1 MNVRISILLTIL
13 ITCYTTCFAS
23 QKIAELDL
31 EFKIN
36 NSEIDADFG
45 DNARQIN
52 NFLKELQQILDAQGA
67 EDAKPGYVVI
77 RGTTSLEGTHELNSN
92 LGRQRR
98 ATLERFIK
106 DRIVVP
112 DSIIVRSEDFLP
124 WDWFKK
130 AVLASDIPNKEEIVA
145 ICNEDGNLVP
155 YRNGHIDSRILK
167 LQQMGG
173 GHVWETLMQY
183 IFPHMRRAQAILT
196 FERPDIQKWPE
207 PEPEPEPEPVQI
219 AEPDPV
225 IAEPGEEETV
235 VEEIVE
241 EPVTETVEPVSEEYI
256 QRMYIKTN
264 VPAWAFLWQ
273 NIALEV
279 DIAKHWS
286 FSVPVYWSPY
296 DYGKQT
302 IKFRTLAVVPEFR
315 YWPKAENMGFFVN
328 AHFGLAYYNF
338 AANGT
343 YRYQDHDANTPAIGG
358 GVGVGYRFYFCKNHH
373 WSMEAAVGAGIYK
386 LDYDIFLN
394 TDRTSLGALVNHKK
408 RTFYGIDQAAFSIS
422 YSFGLKKK
430 GAEQ

>member
-1 MNVRISILLTIL
+1 MRLNVRISILLTIL

-23 QKIAELDL
+23 KKIAELDL
-31 EFKIN
+31 EFRIN
-36 NSEIDADFG
+36 NSEIDPDFG

-52 NFLKELQQILDAQGA
+52 DFLKELQQILDTQGEA
-67 EDAKPGYVVI
+67 DMKPGYVVI
-77 RGTTSLEGTHELNSN
+77 RGTTSLEGTYELNKK
-92 LGRQRR
+92 LGQQRR
-98 ATLERFIK
+98 STLERFIK

-112 DSIIVRSEDFLP
+112 DSIIVRSEDFMP

-130 AVLASDIPNKEEIVA
+130 AILASDIPNKEKIVA
-145 ICNEDGNLVP
+145 VGNEDGNLVP

-167 LQQMGG
+167 LQQMDGG
-173 GHVWETLMQY
+173 RVWEMLTQD

-196 FERPDIQKWPE
+196 FERPDVQKWPE
-207 PEPEPEPEPVQI
+207 PEPESAPIVEPEPEPVI
-219 AEPDPV
+219 AEPV
-225 IAEPGEEETV
+225 EEETV
-235 VEEIVE
+235 VIEVVE
-241 EPVTETVEPVSEEYI
+241 EPLEETVNPVIDEFI
-256 QRMYIKTN
+256 RKMYIKTN
-264 VPAWAFLWQ
+264 VPAWALLWQ

-279 DIAKHWS
+279 DIARHWS

-338 AANGT
+338 ATNGT
-343 YRYQDHDANTPAIGG
+343 HRYQDHDGNTPAIGG
-358 GVGVGYRFYFCKNHH
+358 GVGIGYRFYFSRNRH
-373 WSMEAAVGAGIYK
+373 WSMEASLGAGIYK

-394 TDRTSLGALVNHKK
+394 TDRTSLGPLLDRRK